1 MAPICPG
8 TAENGESQLS
18 SKCSHIQPLPEESY
32 SLRSCITG
40 IVYNMDEN
48 NVEDEKRMADALTRL
63 VDTEYI

>member
-40 IVYNMDEN
+40 IVYN
-48 NVEDEKRMADALTRL
+48 VEDEKRMADALTRL